1 MKIVFIGGRDIRIL
15 GGIENY
21 MYNLATQLVRA
32 GHEAVV
38 YCESDHSGVETVNG
52 FKVISMKGPKSNL
65 LCKPW
70 VSLKATLRTLFREKG
85 VSLIHY
91 NAWPPALW
99 SWIPRLFGIPTV
111 MEGHGHEWQRSKY
124 SPRQQRILKRMERR
138 SARTNRHLILCSESQ
153 RRYYKEHYGRDA
165 VTVPTAVN
173 LPAAETPSSDIL
185 QKFDLTPGRFFLSMG
200 RLVPDKNP
208 DYLIQGFLAAG
219 LSGWKLVIAG
229 ANDAMPDYVAK
240 LHALG
245 EGHPEVVFTGA
256 VYGAD
261 KDCLLRN
268 SALFCLPSTIE
279 GLSIVLLEAM
289 SYRLPI
295 LASDIEANREV
306 LQPDTAL
313 WVRPEQAG
321 DIAEALQKAVATED
335 FSQAVESNYALVRDH
350 YTWER
355 VTARYLQYVET
366 FARKR

>member
-21 MYNLATQLVRA
+21 MYNLATEIVRL

-38 YCESDHSGVETVNG
+38 YCESDHRGVEWVNG
-52 FKVISMKGPKSNL
+52 FKVVSMKGPKSNL

-111 MEGHGHEWQRSKY
+111 LEGHGHEWQRSKY
-124 SPRQQRILKRMERR
+124 SPRQQKLLKRMERR
-138 SARTNRHLILCSESQ
+138 TARTNRNLIMCSESQ
-153 RRYYKEHYGRDA
+153 TRYFKEHYGREA
-165 VTVPTAVN
+165 FTVPTAVH
-173 LPAAETPSSDIL
+173 LPSAEAPVSDIL
-185 QKFDLTPGRFFLSMG
+185 ERFSLTPGRFFLSMG

-219 LSGWKLVIAG
+219 LKDWKLVIAG
-229 ANDAMPDYVAK
+229 SNDALPDYVAR
-240 LHALG
+240 LHSLG

-268 SALFCLPSTIE
+268 AALFCLPSTIE

-289 SYRLPI
+289 SYRRPI

-321 DIAEALQKAVATED
+321 DIAEALQQAAATPD
-335 FSQAVESNYALVRDH
+335 FRQAVETNYALVRDR
-350 YTWER
+350 YTWDR
-355 VTARYLQYVET
+355 VAARYLQHVET
-366 FARKR
+366 LIRKR